1 MLEHLREFAISDRQR
16 QVIEAVIKEGSNKK
30 AALALG
36 IGRRS
41 VDKMMDR
48 IKDRARDGAKNGLHI
63 PQPPNGDETVEEILA
78 RKISLYQRKKSLKDF
93 NQLINIAVKDNKP
106 IAVCLIGDPHIDDDG
121 CDIITLQNDLETIKN
136 TDGMYAGHVGDLT
149 NNWVGRLAR
158 LYANQTTTAGQSIK
172 LMEWMLNQAENL
184 FVIGGNH
191 DCWNQGMDLISFVM
205 RSHQSVVNA
214 HGARLALNFP
224 NGKQVRIHARHDFKG
239 HSQYNPTHGHRRAQL
254 WEGNKDHVYVSGHR
268 HSDAASMIPQSDG
281 TCSWSF
287 MVSGYK
293 VIDEYAEAGGF
304 TEQRANPS
312 VTIVINPNAPT
323 EAELVKPFWHAQ
335 TAADYLT
342 WLRK

>member
-1 MLEHLREFAISDRQR
+1 MLEHLREYAVTDRQKEVLEV
-16 QVIEAVIKEGSNKK
+16 VIRERSNNKASHALGVTRRVVDKVINRIKEN
-30 AALALG
+30 
-36 IGRRS
+36 
-41 VDKMMDR
+41 
-48 IKDRARDGAKNGLHI
+48 AKESAQNGLHI

-323 EAELVKPFWHAQ
+323 EAELVKPFWDAQ
-335 TAADYLT
+335 TAADYLK